1 MKSSL
6 DNATTTQYGRLV
18 VGLAG
23 QSLYRIVL
31 ANTVVV
37 LRVEKGYT
45 RMTLLPITFKMKS
58 GHNDPISS

>member
-23 QSLYRIVL
+23 QSLYRRVL

-37 LRVEKGYT
+37 LRVEEEYT
-45 RMTLLPITFKMKS
+45 QVYQI
-58 GHNDPISS
+58 DPTANYV